1 MSPIDMIDWHKL
13 AKQASFKE
21 RVRDA
26 FTVSG
31 VFYER
36 SKATKPQVKFDTMK
50 AFAGMGAAVEVL
62 MKAAPNAFT
71 HATVSGKEQQGKL
84 RRRKAA

>member
-1 MSPIDMIDWHKL
+1 MKD
-13 AKQASFKE
+13 Q
-21 RVRDA
+21 
-26 FTVSG
+26 
-31 VFYER
+31 
-36 SKATKPQVKFDTMK
+36 KATKPQIKFDTMK

-71 HATVSGKEQQGKL
+71 HAIVSGKEQQGKL

>member
-1 MSPIDMIDWHKL
+1 MKV
-13 AKQASFKE
+13 Q
-21 RVRDA
+21 
-26 FTVSG
+26 
-31 VFYER
+31 
-36 SKATKPQVKFDTMK
+36 KATKPEVKFDTMK

-71 HATVSGKEQQGKL
+71 QATVSGKEQQGKP